1 MMASGDDLL
10 VMTVGNCFHQGAHR
24 KQMAHLNWA
33 IVGEFNKG
41 TIGKLII
48 I

>member
-1 MMASGDDLL
+1 MMASGDDIL
-10 VMTVGNCFHQGAHR
+10 VMTVGNCFCQG
-24 KQMAHLNWA
+24 AHLNWV

-48 I
+48 IQFIV